1 MGNRTGSNDD
11 TKSSDD
17 DSPDQPP
24 ADNSAAAQRAKKLAA
39 IKAAVEAGEYDSE
52 DVLDE
57 AMRIMLR
64 RVQNDSDSRD

>member
-1 MGNRTGSNDD
+1 MTNRTGSNDD
-11 TKSSDD
+11 AKSSAD